1 MGSSVVG
8 DPPASAGD
16 TGDLG
21 SISGLERFPG
31 EGNGNP
37 LQYSCLRDPMD
48 RGAWWA
54 TIPRGCKELD
64 MTEHS
69 RATHIACTILNSQN
83 CLIGSIELAHLK
95 DKKTEV

>member
-1 MGSSVVG
+1 MLIYMGFPYTLMGSSVVG

-48 RGAWWA
+48 RAAWGPPS
-54 TIPRGCKELD
+54 TG
-64 MTEHS
+64 S
-69 RATHIACTILNSQN
+69 QRAGDDFSA
-83 CLIGSIELAHLK
+83 
-95 DKKTEV
+95 